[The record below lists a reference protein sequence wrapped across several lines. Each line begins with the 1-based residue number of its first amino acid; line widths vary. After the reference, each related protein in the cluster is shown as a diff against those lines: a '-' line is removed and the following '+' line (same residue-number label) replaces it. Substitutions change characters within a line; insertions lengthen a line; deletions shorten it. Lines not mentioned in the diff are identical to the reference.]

1 MDVAGLENAAKVGFV
16 GGPGTQ
22 PFDRCFFIPE
32 RFKESIG
39 KICRVKRLI
48 RQLRDGLFNFNGV
61 QRSTLP
67 AKLPKPCR
75 IAHAMGLKGY
85 LVMGMALIIQY
96 P

>member
-16 GGPGTQ
+16 GGPGAQ
-22 PFDRCFFIPE
+22 PFDRRFFVSECFE
-32 RFKESIG
+32 EGIG
-39 KICRVKRLI
+39 KTHRVKRLI
-48 RQLRDGLFNFNGV
+48 RQLRYGLFNFNGV

-85 LVMGMALIIQY
+85 LVMGMAL
-96 P
+96 